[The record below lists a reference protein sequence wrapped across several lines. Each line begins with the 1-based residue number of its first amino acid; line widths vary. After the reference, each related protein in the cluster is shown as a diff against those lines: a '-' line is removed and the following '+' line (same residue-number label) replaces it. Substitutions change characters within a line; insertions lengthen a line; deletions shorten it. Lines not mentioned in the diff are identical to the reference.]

1 MKHYKKGFRNYIP
14 EIFLPKFK
22 PVIIDEIEMDDNIIG
37 KIAGINLKPI
47 DINKESVFY
56 EYIKAINKIRTEEYS
71 RLFIEGVDNY
81 NKEILVNLQEALN
94 IKIMDGENTKI
105 SNLSFVIDNIYRFL
119 KESSN
124 EKEVLILCDNKEVT
138 KKIIKTI
145 SKSVRFITIS
155 GCDKNSNEEIYEFIL
170 EEIGLSLFYP
180 YDIQRILENYNI
192 IINFLD
198 NLALDFSK
206 VKRNCIIFDFSKNR
220 VISNNRITAIEDFG
234 FYIKDIG
241 IKDSKWINN
250 KISTTLYEFLM
261 GCMNHKSK
269 YVFVK
274 NQYYSIK
281 DYVNLYL
288 KVKGRL

>member
-1 MKHYKKGFRNYIP
+1 MKHYKRGFRNYMP

-22 PVIIDEIEMDDNIIG
+22 PVIIDDIIRNDNIIG
-37 KIAGINLKPI
+37 KVAGINLKPI
-47 DINKESVFY
+47 DINKGSDFY
-56 EYIKAINKIRTEEYS
+56 EYIKAIKKIGVEDYS

-81 NKEILVNLQEALN
+81 EKEILVNLQEALN

-105 SNLSFVIDNIYRFL
+105 SDLSFVIENIYRFL
-119 KESSN
+119 KENPN

-138 KKIIKTI
+138 KETIKAI
-145 SKSVRFITIS
+145 AKSVRFITIS
-155 GCDKNSNEEIYEFIL
+155 GCDKNSNEEVYEFIL

-180 YDIQRILENYNI
+180 YDIQRILDNYNI

-198 NLALDFSK
+198 NLTLDFSK
-206 VKRNCIIFDFSKNR
+206 VKRNCIIFDFSKSR
-220 VISNNRITAIEDFG
+220 VISNNRIIAIEDFG
-234 FYIKDIG
+234 FYIKDLG
-241 IKDSKWINN
+241 IKDNKWTNN
-250 KISTTLYEFLM
+250 KISTSLYESLV
-261 GCMNHKSK
+261 GCTNHNTK
-269 YVFVK
+269 YLFVK